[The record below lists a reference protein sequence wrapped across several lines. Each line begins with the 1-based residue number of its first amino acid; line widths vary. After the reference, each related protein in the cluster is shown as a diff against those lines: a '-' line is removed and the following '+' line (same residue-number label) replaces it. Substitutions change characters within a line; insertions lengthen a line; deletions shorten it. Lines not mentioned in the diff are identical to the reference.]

1 MIFQIQ
7 LDHLLRM
14 NKNQWSN
21 FILFLNDNFVTIY
34 SYVIIHFNWNERK
47 TGGGGGGIILAIKF
61 ELPKIQIFNVVY
73 FKWNINPC
81 CVIPKNTSSRYQ
93 NQSEIIECNTLRK
106 LLNIITYDLYILC
119 IILPSI
125 LHRSKQHK
133 LSNKNISHERSN
145 ETSINPTTPKPEP
158 WLKPKLS
165 QDIPPPP
172 RDTIHPWQTPMESG
186 RKCRTLRDRRSWKDL
201 LLLCWTGQRECG
213 RLAVR
218 NKWPATQQGTP

>member
-81 CVIPKNTSSRYQ
+81 CIIPKNTSSQYQ

-119 IILPSI
+119 IILPFI

-172 RDTIHPWQTPMESG
+172 KGHDTSLANANGKWAEVSHVA
-186 RKCRTLRDRRSWKDL
+186 RSQILKGPVAPL
-201 LLLCWTGQRECG
+201 LNRSERMCPPRS
-213 RLAVR
+213 
-218 NKWPATQQGTP
+218 

>member
-81 CVIPKNTSSRYQ
+81 CIIPKNTSSQYQ

-125 LHRSKQHK
+125 LHRSKQRYTNCPIK
-133 LSNKNISHERSN
+133 IYL
-145 ETSINPTTPKPEP
+145 T
-158 WLKPKLS
+158 
-165 QDIPPPP
+165 
-172 RDTIHPWQTPMESG
+172 
-186 RKCRTLRDRRSWKDL
+186 RDRTRH
-201 LLLCWTGQRECG
+201 R
-213 RLAVR
+213 
-218 NKWPATQQGTP
+218 